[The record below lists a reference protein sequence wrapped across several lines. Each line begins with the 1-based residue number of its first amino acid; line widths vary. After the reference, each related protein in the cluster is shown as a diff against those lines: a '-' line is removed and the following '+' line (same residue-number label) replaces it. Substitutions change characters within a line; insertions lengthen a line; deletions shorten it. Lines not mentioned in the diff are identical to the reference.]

1 MTDTLSATPDTAVA
15 RPSRLS
21 EFWFYFREN
30 RGAVI
35 GFYVFLAFVLDTQL
49 IVLRDEG
56 TFNLYYDV
64 PKEMEGKMF
73 TSAYWTSDSF
83 MCRHLSFGSGRFEGT
98 EYGDAFD
105 NVEEKPGEWVSHI
118 PTKVWHPFCTWELGR
133 LTIGMDA
140 NEERTSH
147 YELAYAYLLEN
158 KIDSDNSS
166 EQKHFQNGKNEAF
179 LVCDISEFDSEKIF
193 PDKNYV
199 EQRRS
204 YECNNPK
211 AQGQTHMS
219 ATPYVALYLRDS
231 GKINI
236 IFSRNKGIYKGFSF
250 KNYENN
256 KSFIKSYNKNINFKD
271 NEIIYIDTSLTENI
285 FWKIK
290 KVHDSY
296 VLILVNTGLKEKN
309 QTSVTITPEQLSYL
323 ASDDVWALPD
333 FLQQ

>member
-1 MTDTLSATPDTAVA
+1 MITRTRVCLSV
-15 RPSRLS
+15 L
-21 EFWFYFREN
+21 
-30 RGAVI
+30 GLLL
-35 GFYVFLAFVLDTQL
+35 LAFLFDTQL
-49 IVLRDEG
+49 IVLRDDG
-56 TFNLYYDV
+56 LFTLHYNV
-64 PKEMEGKMF
+64 PDEMKGKMYAGA
-73 TSAYWTSDSF
+73 SWYSDSF

-118 PTKVWHPFCTWELGR
+118 PTKVWHPFCTWELGL

-140 NEERTSH
+140 NEERTRF
-147 YELAYAYLLEN
+147 YDLAYAYLLEET
-158 KIDSDNSS
+158 KSDFENPAK
-166 EQKHFQNGKNEAF
+166 QKDFQDCQNEAF

-193 PDKNYV
+193 PDKKYV

-211 AQGQTHMS
+211 SQGSTHMS

-236 IFSRNKGIYKGFSF
+236 NFSINKILYITRNY
-250 KNYENN
+250 YDNN
-256 KSFIKSYNKNINFKD
+256 KSFINSYNKNITFKN
-271 NEIIYIDTSLTENI
+271 NEIIYIDSSLTENI
-285 FWKIK
+285 FWKIQK
-290 KVHDSY
+290 MPDSY
-296 VLILVNTGLKEKN
+296 VLILVNAGLKEKN

-323 ASDDVWALPD
+323 ASDNVWALPD

>member
-1 MTDTLSATPDTAVA
+1 MITRTRICLTV
-15 RPSRLS
+15 L
-21 EFWFYFREN
+21 
-30 RGAVI
+30 GLLL
-35 GFYVFLAFVLDTQL
+35 LAFLFDTQL
-49 IVLRDEG
+49 IVLRDDG
-56 TFNLYYDV
+56 MFTLHYNV
-64 PKEMEGKMF
+64 PDEMRGKMYAGA
-73 TSAYWTSDSF
+73 SWYSDSF

-98 EYGDAFD
+98 TFGTSFR
-105 NVEEKPGEWVSHI
+105 NVEEKPGVWVSRI
-118 PTKVWHPFCTWELGR
+118 PTKVWHPFCSWELGP
-133 LTIGMDA
+133 LTIGVHA
-140 NEERTSH
+140 NEEKTMH

-204 YECNNPK
+204 YECNNPR
-211 AQGQTHMS
+211 AQGQTHIS
-219 ATPYVALYLRDS
+219 ATPYVALYLRDF

-236 IFSRNKGIYKGFSF
+236 DFSRNKILYITR
-250 KNYENN
+250 NYYENN

-271 NEIIYIDTSLTENI
+271 NEIIYIDTSLTEDI